1 MQNQQ
6 LLKKTTKKSEENF
19 NTLFFIFMNHH
30 VQTTNI
36 FEVAIPPNPK
46 ETVIAVVAGVLPEKT
61 SRDTVHEI
69 RKITSN
75 SYNRGDVEFEEFKT
89 SVTLDPHYANTYL
102 QEYKDS
108 FEYQEHLELQEH
120 LYSFWQVKWEKLV
133 GYEKISKRKYEEIY
147 VECLEY
153 TGGKYSNI
161 DIFTNLAEFLNT
173 NIAYF
178 YEALSPILKE
188 PILSQLQ
195 AKSNRKEKIKSARL
209 F

>member
-1 MQNQQ
+1 MSHQ
-6 LLKKTTKKSEENF
+6 
-19 NTLFFIFMNHH
+19 

-36 FEVAIPPNPK
+36 FEVAIAVPLNAEQEELVKAP
-46 ETVIAVVAGVLPEKT
+46 ESEVIPEKT

-89 SVTLDPHYANTYL
+89 SVTLDSHYANTYL

-120 LYSFWQVKWEKLV
+120 LYSFWQIKWEKLV
-133 GYEKISKRKYEEIY
+133 GFEKISKRKYEEIY
-147 VECLEY
+147 IECLEY
-153 TGGKYSNI
+153 TNGKYSNI

-178 YEALSPILKE
+178 YEALSPLLKE